1 MRALNNQLLEV
12 YARLANLPGRAPE
25 SAQQAATVIGQ
36 RANMLEALIRE
47 NPAEALSFAFSQ
59 DLLGDLARAFP
70 VSASEL
76 ETVGE
81 WEGPIEV
88 TVEDGI
94 NLLSHRMIHTMSLP
108 GGGKVSIHFKN
119 GEGNDLESGDVLKVK
134 GVRVRSEIAAADGGT
149 ITGTSFANAQF
160 CSPMGAQRSIVLL
173 VNMPGTTPPTLSTS
187 AVHDVFFGTSS
198 RSVSEFWR
206 ENSYGQAWAEGDVK
220 GWYTLDGSYSCNQ
233 YPSILDAAVRA
244 ADAEVDFSQY
254 SRVFVII
261 SGMSGNCGWAGI
273 ANVGCGSSIQSSDG
287 NFTMSAAWML
297 SDFFFNRDKGVRLAT
312 HEGGHNLGLSHAS
325 TLDFGGEALGAPG
338 VAGTLD
344 EYGDGFSTMGAWNLG
359 HYAAPHKA
367 RLGWMK
373 DYVTVTGN
381 GSFTIQ
387 PAEYWSTVQAL
398 KIQRGTD
405 TSKFLWVEFRK
416 STGLYD
422 STLPTQ
428 AFSGGLIHYE
438 DSTTGS
444 RSQLLDFTPGTATFD
459 DSALTG
465 TWTDPYS
472 NLSIG
477 ISSVTESALGVNVG
491 FAAAPC
497 VQVAPTVTLSPLNP
511 SALPGENVDY
521 TVSVTNNDSSA
532 CSSRTFTMSSLVPGA
547 WPTAFGSTL
556 LTVSAGSTGSTG
568 MTKSVPAGTAAA
580 TYAVDAVATSANAA
594 TGSANVTVKP
604 VPVPDPTPTPGPVPI
619 TVNVSVPSGS
629 VRKNS
634 NVPITATV
642 MQDSAGTP
650 GATVVFTLVT
660 PAGSSSKTVITDS
673 TGKALWNYKVVPRAG
688 RGTYTVTAQAT
699 LGSLTASSVPATFV
713 VE

>member
-1 MRALNNQLLEV
+1 MRNGFAKATVIGLLAICLITPALRTLAQQPPQNNRGAQMRALNNQLLEV
-12 YARLANLPGRAPE
+12 YARLANLPGRASE
-25 SAQQAATVIGQ
+25 STEQAATVIGQ
-36 RANMLEALIRE
+36 RANMLETLIRE
-47 NPAEALSFAFSQ
+47 NPAEALSFAFSP
-59 DLLGDLARAFP
+59 DLLSELARAFP

-81 WEGPIEV
+81 WEGPLEV

-119 GEGNDLESGDVLKVK
+119 GEGDDLQSGDVLKVK

-149 ITGTSFANAQF
+149 ITGTSSANAQF

-173 VNMPGTTPPTLSTS
+173 VNMPGTAPPGISTS
-187 AVHDVFFGTSS
+187 AVHDVFFGTAS

-220 GWYTLDGSYSCNQ
+220 GWYTLDASYSCSQ

-261 SGMSGNCGWAGI
+261 SGMTGNCGWAGI
-273 ANVGCGSSIQSSDG
+273 ANVGCGSSIQSSEG

-297 SDFFFNRDKGVRLAT
+297 SDYFFNRDQGVRLAT
-312 HEGGHNLGLSHAS
+312 HEGGHSLGLSHAS
-325 TLDFGGEALGAPG
+325 TRDFGGEALGAPG
-338 VAGTLD
+338 SAGTLD
-344 EYGDGFSTMGAWNLG
+344 EYGDGFSTMGAWNFG
-359 HYAAPHKA
+359 HYAAPHKV

-381 GSFTIQ
+381 GSFTVQ
-387 PAEYWSTVQAL
+387 PTEYSSSVQAL

-416 STGLYD
+416 SIGLYD

-428 AFSGGLIHYE
+428 AFSGGLVHYQ
-438 DSTTGS
+438 DATTGG
-444 RSQLLDFTPGTATFD
+444 RTHLLDFTPGTASFE

-477 ISSVTESALGVNVG
+477 ITSITESALGVSVG
-491 FAAAPC
+491 YAPAPC
-497 VQVAPTVTLSPLNP
+497 VQAPPTVTMAPLTP
-511 SALPGENVDY
+511 SAFP
-521 TVSVTNNDSSA
+521 
-532 CSSRTFTMSSLVPGA
+532 
-547 WPTAFGSTL
+547 
-556 LTVSAGSTGSTG
+556 
-568 MTKSVPAGTAAA
+568 
-580 TYAVDAVATSANAA
+580 
-594 TGSANVTVKP
+594 
-604 VPVPDPTPTPGPVPI
+604 
-619 TVNVSVPSGS
+619 
-629 VRKNS
+629 
-634 NVPITATV
+634 
-642 MQDSAGTP
+642 
-650 GATVVFTLVT
+650 
-660 PAGSSSKTVITDS
+660 
-673 TGKALWNYKVVPRAG
+673 
-688 RGTYTVTAQAT
+688 
-699 LGSLTASSVPATFV
+699 
-713 VE
+713 